1 MTVHQFRLGDRVKL
15 STFSSANT
23 AEAFLDLVVPV
34 DVRRFASDVW
44 EVTRL
49 LPPDGDH
56 EVEEGFGRVRAGEGA
71 KLDAITETKL
81 MRCHE
86 TVRCRC

>member
-1 MTVHQFRLGDRVKL
+1 MAVHQFRLGDRVKL

-49 LPPDGDH
+49 LPPDGTGAQYHVRSERDGMQRRVH
-56 EVEEGFGRVRAGEGA
+56 EEQLAPA
-71 KLDAITETKL
+71 
-81 MRCHE
+81 H
-86 TVRCRC
+86 